1 MEENDHGLARIGTA
15 PGRVAQVDVLSLAVR
30 FARHIATRLVRWPFA
45 LAACLLLAAALL
57 LPGLGRP
64 GLWEPHERQLAD
76 RIAPPGSA
84 AGGSAAGAAATAKP
98 PPPRS
103 TPPRGAE
110 DNDCVRAVPADA
122 EARTLT
128 ARAMKWGRDTFAD
141 SDGGRRLPLAL
152 LGLLTVLAAAGTAMR
167 LAGARAGVV
176 TAIVLLAM
184 PLLALQSRMLTSE
197 IGTACAASLIV
208 YGLVALGQLGRRSGP
223 ADVAGGVVAGP
234 GGARGVLRGALDM
247 IIAAIALAAGI
258 VLGFYGGGALLGLVV
273 PIGAVAVAGSLG
285 VPLVGAIR
293 RKEPLAPC
301 VVALLAT
308 LAVAGLIALLAY
320 QLYDLR
326 TPYPG
331 MTPPPAREVLGKAIL
346 PSGCYSWAL
355 GGIWRP
361 DDDLRIIFDSMF
373 EQIAYGTYPWGLL
386 APIAMAA
393 LLAGDDPRSQRL
405 GAIALAWAGAAWV
418 AGEVFQRKVGFTV
431 YAGFPA
437 LALAIG
443 GWLDSV
449 LARRARGDAGAL
461 PPGARLIALFML
473 LGVVDLGK
481 DMYSFAD
488 RVTSLLV
495 GNDAIKY
502 PAQSKLL
509 LPTKAW
515 PLILGAVV
523 AIGFA
528 IAIAVRPDGDSPRDR
543 WWKRFASV
551 HAIIAIA
558 ATIAMAVF
566 WTAVWQPRLAV
577 HLSSK
582 AMFESYEAL
591 ARPGDELVVMGDLGQ
606 APLAYTRKPPQSVPD
621 RTQVIAALGRPG
633 RVFAIAPQTELC
645 TLHREVG
652 GKPYF
657 VIDDRNYR
665 NLLLSNRVDGTT
677 DKNPLRT
684 AIVHEEPR
692 AIRARPKGKV
702 VWDGRIELLGWD
714 LPRKVARGARF
725 DITLYYKILQPVGGS
740 WKSLVHFDGPAGRA
754 GNGDHE
760 PIGGRCPTSTWQ
772 PGDYVID
779 RFTARAGGGAF
790 PAGVYDVWIGFFT
803 GTNPNWRN
811 MKLDDAPGD
820 MRDATHRVKIT
831 SIGLE

>member
-1 MEENDHGLARIGTA
+1 MGTA
-15 PGRVAQVDVLSLAVR
+15 PGRVAQVDVRLLAVR
-30 FARHIATRLVRWPFA
+30 FARQIATWLARWPFA

-64 GLWEPHERQLAD
+64 GLWEPQERQLAD
-76 RIAPPGSA
+76 RIAPPASVA
-84 AGGSAAGAAATAKP
+84 ASSAAGAAGAATAR

-103 TPPRGAE
+103 TPPRAE
-110 DNDCVRAVPADA
+110 DRDCARTVPADA

-167 LAGARAGVV
+167 LAGPRAGVV

-208 YGLVALGQLGRRSGP
+208 YGLVALGQLGRARSGLG
-223 ADVAGGVVAGP
+223 AEAGGVVAGP
-234 GGARGVLRGALDM
+234 RATRGARRAALDM
-247 IIAAIALAAGI
+247 IVAAIALAAGI
-258 VLGFYGGGALLGLVV
+258 ALGFYGGGALLGLVV

-285 VPLVGAIR
+285 APLVGAIR
-293 RKEPLAPC
+293 RNEPLAPC

-320 QLYDLR
+320 QLYDLK

-331 MTPPPAREVLGKAIL
+331 MTPPPAREVLGKAIV
-346 PSGCYSWAL
+346 PGGCYSWAL
-355 GGIWRP
+355 GAIWRP
-361 DDDLRIIFDSMF
+361 DDDLRVIYDSMF

-393 LLAGDDPRSQRL
+393 LLAADDPRSRRL
-405 GAIALAWAGAAWV
+405 GAITLAWAGAAWI
-418 AGEVFQRKVGFTV
+418 AGEVFQRKAGFTV

-443 GWLDSV
+443 AWLDSV
-449 LARRARGDAGAL
+449 LARRARGDASAL

-473 LGVVDLGK
+473 LGVVAFGK

-495 GNDAIKY
+495 GSDAIKY
-502 PAQSKLL
+502 PAQSQLL
-509 LPTKAW
+509 LPTKVW

-528 IAIAVRPDGDSPRDR
+528 VAIAVRPDGDSPADR

-566 WTAVWQPRLAV
+566 WTAVWHPRLAV

-606 APLAYTRKPPQSVPD
+606 APLAYTRKPPQPVPD
-621 RTQVIAALGRPG
+621 RTQVIAALGRAG

-657 VIDDRNYR
+657 VIDDRNHR

-684 AIVHEEPR
+684 AIVHEEPQT
-692 AIRARPKGKV
+692 IRARPKGKV

-714 LPRKVARGARF
+714 LPRKAARGARF
-725 DITLYYKILQPVGGS
+725 DVTLYYKILQPVGGS
-740 WKSLVHFDGPAGRA
+740 WKSLMHFDGPAGRA

-790 PAGVYDVWIGFFT
+790 PAGAYDVWIGFFT

-820 MRDATHRVKIT
+820 MRDAAHRVKIT